1 MYWKVTFPASALF
14 CFPHATFLLRDS
26 DSAWAKPLNRVMRNS
41 LDSVRVLMFSFSKYT
56 PMPFAFRS
64 RTVSRQSTVFL
75 AKRERDLV
83 MMRSMCPR
91 LQAVIILLNCVRF
104 FRLVPEMPSSA

>member
-1 MYWKVTFPASALF
+1 
-14 CFPHATFLLRDS
+14 
-26 DSAWAKPLNRVMRNS
+26 
-41 LDSVRVLMFSFSKYT
+41 MFSFSKYT

-104 FRLVPEMPSSA
+104 FRLVPEMPSSESVKRKQKDYSTFSQRQKNTDLF